1 MTSSLARLDATGTG
15 RVPLDVLYEQPVFR
29 DENGKLVFRF
39 AESQDNLREIGA
51 LDESV
56 PNDPKLLISN
66 YVLGPANCYRM
77 ASYFTYCC
85 LSECENLMAE
95 IERTVEGPS
104 AS

>member
-1 MTSSLARLDATGTG
+1 MFSALAKLDPLGNG

-29 DENGKLVFRF
+29 DENNKLVFRF
-39 AESQDNLREIGA
+39 AESQDNLRDIGA

-56 PNDPKLLISN
+56 PSDPKLLISN

-77 ASYFTYCC
+77 ATHFTYCC

-95 IERTVEGPS
+95 IERVAQGP
-104 AS
+104 